1 MNPAAH
7 ASTPGLSPAQL
18 EQAFPFYLAWDRNL
32 RLVAIG
38 PSLHKVCPNAACSLS
53 LPDLFDLKRP
63 AGVLSDAFFRSN
75 PSLLIL
81 LRDISSGTLL
91 RGQLMPQDDLT
102 VFLAS
107 PWLADPG
114 DIDKLGLT
122 QPDFAIHDQTMD
134 LLQIVQTQLMVNLD
148 LQKLTDK
155 LTNQRARLRIK
166 EAEAR
171 KLALIVSRTDSA
183 VILTDATG
191 HIEWVNDG
199 FARLTGWSLPEVI
212 GKRPGSFLQG
222 PDSDPDTIAIISR
235 KIASVEPFHAEIVNY
250 SRSGRKYWISMEIQ
264 PVFNDTGTLT
274 NFMAVQ
280 ADITERIRN
289 DQRSTLQLAASRI
302 LADAS
307 SVEEA
312 APRLV
317 RRLCQGLGWAVSGFW
332 ILKDDHSALHCLDVW
347 FDPSKPVAEFAAQTR
362 HRTFIRDHQ
371 SLVGRVWQS
380 GQRELIPDVSIEP
393 SFTRASTAAAS
404 GLKTALILPFV
415 NGTNVEG
422 IVDLYSVNSEEVDDF
437 LLQTLDTLCNQIAQ
451 FIVRKRAESDLLRA
465 KEAAESANRAK
476 SEFLATMSHEIR
488 TPMNG
493 VLGFT
498 QLLQQSDL
506 APQQRDFVAAI
517 RSSSE
522 SLLVVIND
530 VLDFS
535 KIESGRMDLEAA
547 PFSLVSCIEDAIET
561 VSTAAA
567 EKNLDL
573 ATRIGPDVPAS
584 VIGDAL
590 RLRQIL
596 VNLLGNA
603 VKFTLRGEVKLEITN
618 TPSDDSSHALTFS
631 VTDSGIGISNPELD
645 KLFQPF
651 QQGDNSTSRRFGG
664 SGLGLAICRR
674 LTELMGG
681 TIQASS
687 TITKGSTFS
696 FTVPLPASDIPAPPV
711 SPIPFPSLINRRVL
725 IVDSHSLSRQ
735 TLGELLSR
743 WGMNVRSAASFPDAD
758 PIINDWHPEVLL
770 IDSSCAGHHHAA
782 ISSAVSS
789 HSLDLFF
796 MSQPGDGISLRKR
809 FGDSITGIL
818 FKPLKVSPLFNA
830 LLTQADRHTARVSIG
845 GRTGSPLEM
854 NGRPLRLL
862 LAEDNPINRKLALA
876 ALAQMGCT
884 ADVAV
889 DGFEALDAAKHSRYD
904 AILMDVQMPGMDG
917 LEATRAIRQWEK
929 DSSSPPVRIVAL
941 TANALAGDREICLR
955 AGMDDYLSKPI
966 RLEALRQGLI
976 RIIDDPVPSPLS
988 STPPPVSS
996 HISLAAITHQQL
1008 AAEISPDD
1016 AASLAADFLNDLH
1029 SMIAGI
1035 HLAISRQQAD
1045 DARRLAHSLKGTSSI
1060 FGLTS
1065 LQAAAEHIESAC
1077 RNLDL
1082 TTAASLVPALRDASV
1097 SSSAELRAA
1106 ISSLADNH
1114 ITEPM
1119 S

>member
-1 MNPAAH
+1 MNPSAPANP
-7 ASTPGLSPAQL
+7 PGLSSAQL

-38 PSLHKVCPNAACSLS
+38 PSLHKICPDATPGRS
-53 LPDLFDLKRP
+53 LPDLFELKRP
-63 AGVLSDAFFRSN
+63 AGTLSDSFFRAN
-75 PSLLIL
+75 PSLLVL
-81 LRDISSGTLL
+81 LCAVSSGTLL

-107 PWLADPG
+107 PWLADPREVE
-114 DIDKLGLT
+114 KLGLA

-134 LLQIVQTQLMVNLD
+134 LLQIVQTQLMANLD

-155 LTNQRARLRIK
+155 LTNQRAKLRIQ

-191 HIEWVNDG
+191 HIEWVNAG
-199 FARLTGWSLPEVI
+199 FVRITEWSLQEVI
-212 GKRPGSFLQG
+212 GKRPGAFLQG
-222 PDSDPDTIAIISR
+222 PDSDPDTIAMISR
-235 KIASVEPFHAEIVNY
+235 KIANVEPFHAEIVNY
-250 SRSGRKYWISMEIQ
+250 SRSGRKYWISMEVQ
-264 PVFNDTGTLT
+264 PVFNDAGILT
-274 NFMAVQ
+274 NFMAIE
-280 ADITERIRN
+280 ADITERVRN
-289 DQRSTLQLAASRI
+289 DQRRTLQLAASRI
-302 LADAS
+302 LADAR

-312 APRLV
+312 ASRLV

-332 ILKDDHSALHCLDVW
+332 TLKDDGPSLHCLDVW
-347 FDPSKPVAEFAAQTR
+347 FDPSKPVTEFAAQTR
-362 HRTFIRDHQ
+362 HRTFTRGQ
-371 SLVGRVWQS
+371 SLVGRVWLS
-380 GQRELIPDVSIEP
+380 GQRELIPDVSSEP
-393 SFTRASTAAAS
+393 SFARASTAAAS
-404 GLKTALILPFV
+404 GLKSALILPLV
-415 NGTNVEG
+415 NGAEVQG
-422 IVDLYSVNSEEVDDF
+422 IIELYSVNSEEVDDV

-451 FIVRKRAESDLLRA
+451 FIVRKRAESELIRA
-465 KEAAESANRAK
+465 KEAAEFANRAK

-517 RSSSE
+517 RSSAE

-535 KIESGRMDLEAA
+535 KIESGRMDLEHA
-547 PFSLVSCIEDAIET
+547 PFSLITCIEDAIET

-573 ATRIGPDVPAS
+573 AARIGPDVPPS

-603 VKFTLRGEVKLEITN
+603 VKFTLRGEVKLEV
-618 TPSDDSSHALTFS
+618 SSSPPVNGTHALTFS
-631 VTDSGIGISNPELD
+631 VTDSGIGISDPELE

-651 QQGDNSTSRRFGG
+651 QQGDSSTSRRFGG

-681 TIQASS
+681 AIQVSS
-687 TITKGSTFS
+687 TVGQGSTFS
-696 FTVPLPASDIPAPPV
+696 FSVSLPPSDTPPPPV
-711 SPIPFPSLINRRVL
+711 SPVPFPGLNDRRILV
-725 IVDSHSLSRQ
+725 VDSHSLSSQ
-735 TLGELLSR
+735 ILSELLSR
-743 WGMNVRSAASFPDAD
+743 WGMNVRSASSFPDAA
-758 PIINDWHPEVLL
+758 PIIADWQPKVLL
-770 IDSSCAGHHHAA
+770 IDSSCAGQHDAA
-782 ISSAVSS
+782 ISLAVSS
-789 HSLDLFF
+789 HSLELFF
-796 MSQPGDGISLRKR
+796 MSQPGDGISLRQR
-809 FGDSITGIL
+809 FGDAIAGIL

-845 GRTGSPLEM
+845 GRASSPLEM

-884 ADVAV
+884 ADVAI
-889 DGFEALDAAKHSRYD
+889 DGYEAFDAVRHTRYD

-917 LEATRAIRQWEK
+917 IEATKSIRKWEK
-929 DSSSPPVRIVAL
+929 ESSTPPVRIVAL
-941 TANALAGDREICLR
+941 TANALAGDREICIR

-966 RLEALRQGLI
+966 RLEALRQALI
-976 RIIDDPVPSPLS
+976 RISEDTDSSPLS
-988 STPPPVSS
+988 SPPHPAPL
-996 HISLAAITHQQL
+996 SLATATLQQL

-1016 AASLAADFLNDLH
+1016 AASLASDFLNDLD
-1029 SMIAGI
+1029 SMLAGLQ
-1035 HLAISRQQAD
+1035 LAISRQQAD
-1045 DARRLAHSLKGTSSI
+1045 DARRLAHSLKGTASI
-1060 FGLTS
+1060 FGLKS
-1065 LQAAAEHIESAC
+1065 LQSAAEYIESTC
-1077 RNLDL
+1077 RHLDL
-1082 TTAASLVPALRDASV
+1082 PAASAAIPALAEAASV
-1097 SSSAELRAA
+1097 SAVELRTA
-1106 ISSLADNH
+1106 ISQLAGNQL
-1114 ITEPM
+1114 TEPM